1 MKEFKMPKL
10 GHVMEE
16 GMVAEWLVEVGNAV
30 TKGDV
35 IVKVETDKAVL
46 DVESPFDGIL
56 KEIIVFP
63 EETVPVGAV
72 LAFFE

>member
-16 GMVAEWLVEVGNAV
+16 GMVSEWLIKVGDTV
-30 TKGDV
+30 VRRDV

-46 DVESPFDGIL
+46 DVESPFDGML
-56 KEIIVFP
+56 KEIIVFQG
-63 EETVPVGAV
+63 ETVPVGAV
-72 LAFFE
+72 LAYFE